1 MNVALCESVGR
12 KEFTDANKARMA
24 VVNILMN
31 DGFKYP
37 HYPLVVNETHIKLL
51 CVGRKIKGY
60 KIALLIHDSIGL
72 WNNQNE
78 KNPLLIKLLAR

>member
-31 DGFKYP
+31 DGFKYIQLFVNKSARP
-37 HYPLVVNETHIKLL
+37 VVLL
-51 CVGRKIKGY
+51 
-60 KIALLIHDSIGL
+60 
-72 WNNQNE
+72 
-78 KNPLLIKLLAR
+78 